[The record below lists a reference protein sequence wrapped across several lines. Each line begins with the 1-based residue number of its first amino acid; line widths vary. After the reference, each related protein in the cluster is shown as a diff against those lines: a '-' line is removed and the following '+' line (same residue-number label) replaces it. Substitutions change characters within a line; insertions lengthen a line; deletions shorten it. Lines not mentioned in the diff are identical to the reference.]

1 MSGLLRQSLHRLR
14 SLFRDTQLDTELDA
28 EMAAHL
34 DLAVEENI
42 HRGMSPEEA
51 RRQAL
56 IRFGGAAQAQEKH
69 RDARSLPL
77 LDEFSPDLRYAL
89 RTFRRDRAFV
99 AIAIIIL
106 TLGIGANIAVFS
118 VVNTILLRPL
128 PFHDPQQ
135 LVFIAAAD
143 GKSGMS
149 SLTYSV
155 DAYEELKHQNNSF
168 QDVAGYF
175 AFSGPNNIKLTR
187 NGDSLPVTGIMV
199 VGNFFPTLGVQPL
212 LGRSFAPR

>member
-69 RDARSLPL
+69 RDTLSLPL
-77 LDEFSPDLRYAL
+77 LDEFSQDLRYAL

-118 VVNTILLRPL
+118 VATLSFCALFLSTIPNSWSSSPPLTANPACPASPTPSTPTKSSNIKTILSR
-128 PFHDPQQ
+128 
-135 LVFIAAAD
+135 V
-143 GKSGMS
+143 
-149 SLTYSV
+149 
-155 DAYEELKHQNNSF
+155 
-168 QDVAGYF
+168 
-175 AFSGPNNIKLTR
+175 
-187 NGDSLPVTGIMV
+187 
-199 VGNFFPTLGVQPL
+199 
-212 LGRSFAPR
+212 